1 MVRTMMRSMMRS
13 MVRSV
18 SQWCRSGWSVSSVS
32 RLRVDRGS
40 LVSHVGNESALEH
53 CLLFWGILKLFA
65 PLPSPPSYV
74 LYCNVYNLIVPAV
87 IQPRRSFK
95 MVDI

>member
-1 MVRTMMRSMMRS
+1 MINKTTKIFSSCYKRSYLYFLSYEGSRAVVRSVVWS

-18 SQWCRSGWSVSSVS
+18 SQLSRSGWSVTSVP

-53 CLLFWGILKLFA
+53 FALFWGILKLFA
-65 PLPSPPSYV
+65 P
-74 LYCNVYNLIVPAV
+74 
-87 IQPRRSFK
+87 
-95 MVDI
+95 

>member
-1 MVRTMMRSMMRS
+1 MVRS

-18 SQWCRSGWSVSSVS
+18 VRSVSQFSRSGWSVSPMS

-53 CLLFWGILKLFA
+53 FALFWGILKLFA
-65 PLPSPPSYV
+65 P
-74 LYCNVYNLIVPAV
+74 
-87 IQPRRSFK
+87 
-95 MVDI
+95 